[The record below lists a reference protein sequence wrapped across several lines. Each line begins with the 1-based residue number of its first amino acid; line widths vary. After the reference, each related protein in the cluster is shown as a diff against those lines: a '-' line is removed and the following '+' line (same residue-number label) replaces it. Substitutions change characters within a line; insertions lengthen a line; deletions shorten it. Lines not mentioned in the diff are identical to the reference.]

1 MAVIRHKEAIHSGQF
16 MVSEFEADEEDVE
29 DIPEVVGDISNSIKD
44 PPRGG
49 LSQKP
54 HHDKDFLSPQNK
66 DNQHDPQWKGGG
78 NRMLY
83 LNNKKNLA
91 TEQYK
96 DRNERGKSVDSGRD
110 TSECSRTNRYF
121 PIEAIRKKY
130 ERYPLLQVPK
140 VQEHIDTDAVHQ
152 GTITNIGNTGTMVTH
167 KRTIQARRSSGFANL
182 PLIELFQSMSVAYRQ
197 KLTSPKWNRFKGLR
211 LRWKDKIRLN
221 NVIWRCWHLQYKE
234 GRKKLL
240 CAFAN
245 PLELENHKHT
255 EAGPVVQGKYW
266 KRKLDTIK
274 IEYMRWRTWYHND
287 LNNAEGNKPAAGPSK
302 EGKLKDINSSS
313 IHVDRSRKISSSIPE
328 NQGKIG
334 MLQHKDKLDLE
345 KAISKDDWNLEQL
358 LFDEDFLAE
367 NFPMDMQTPTS
378 SLYDM
383 GGDDYRNAT
392 NSDFFIPGLPSLQPN
407 LFDIGIVDFD
417 GDVMFNSI
425 NVGSSQSGGGGI
437 QQQNPSVLNTMRADV
452 TSSQQPEQHQLAS
465 IQQTPII
472 DPSQNAVHTLT
483 SYIPPKR
490 NLNPVNRNVTMVGH
504 TKLNVS
510 DGSTVHPVEDRLHL
524 LHGQSSNCPTPID
537 MDNTKRQQHH
547 ESFSPMDAKISPNLA
562 AATISNMKVTIHDDR
577 SGNISKGQT
586 STYRSSEMHV
596 GIPKDRQISP
606 RHQNIMHNPS
616 DPRFVDLNK
625 EILYQ
630 PDSLQSSNDQ
640 VKLLRQNP
648 PSTAYQNVI
657 HYHHA
662 KNTSAQGLSV
672 AVTTRHS
679 LSEQQPTS
687 ECIPDAKD
695 NHILHHVAVPSTT
708 ENSSLVGEANSSSQH
723 SQLVRLLRT
732 NNKRGMP
739 CEAFEPNKKLLLSGH
754 TVRENSQT
762 NPKINQSTSEPHTFS
777 NNLGNVANSDVDG
790 QHRNRY
796 QDEFKLPLARQ
807 GNSHK
812 SVLDMLQVPDSH
824 QAAPAVLQLHPNE
837 RSRQRLRQAQLQPH
851 GQIDMQNTKYERQ
864 TYLLQR
870 QKELE
875 QEQNFLA
882 RKEYSDNQYGQTN
895 VSGLEDIKDTRDY
908 RKFVHNI
915 PRPNM
920 EFSLQNSDMYS
931 IGPSQETIKTE
942 RNDTASLQ
950 ASSTLVQCK
959 YANHARGMHALPN
972 PVKRAP
978 RQLIAI
984 PQPPPSETQQSEI
997 TSLKSVSTINNYS
1010 KTPEAIER
1018 ALMEKSGHN
1027 KATSFGIEERLSR
1040 QPSRGKGNEGQQN
1053 KSRRD
1058 IHINSEQNR
1067 RTSLKTGFDGLRQII
1082 PGLNE
1087 INGIYIHISL

>member
-1 MAVIRHKEAIHSGQF
+1 

-49 LSQKP
+49 ISQTS
-54 HHDKDFLSPQNK
+54 HNDKHFILPQHK

-78 NRMLY
+78 NRMRY

-110 TSECSRTNRYF
+110 TSESSRTNRYF

-152 GTITNIGNTGTMVTH
+152 GTKTNVGNEGTVVTH
-167 KRTIQARRSSGFANL
+167 KRTIQSRRSSGFANL

-287 LNNAEGNKPAAGPSK
+287 LYGPEAAPGPSK
-302 EGKLKDINSSS
+302 EGKSKDISSSS
-313 IHVDRSRKISSSIPE
+313 IHVDRSRKLSTGIPE
-328 NQGKIG
+328 SQGKIG
-334 MLQHKDKLDLE
+334 ILQNKDKVDLE

-367 NFPMDMQTPTS
+367 NFPMDMQTPAS

-425 NVGSSQSGGGGI
+425 NVGSSQSGGGGGGI
-437 QQQNPSVLNTMRADV
+437 QQQNPSVSNTTRADI
-452 TSSQQPEQHQLAS
+452 TSSKQPEQNQLAS
-465 IQQTPII
+465 TQQSSII
-472 DPSQNAVHTLT
+472 DPSQNTEHPLT

-490 NLNPVNRNVTMVGH
+490 NVNPVNRNVTMVEH
-504 TKLNVS
+504 TKLSISN
-510 DGSTVHPVEDRLHL
+510 GPTIHPAEDRLHL

-537 MDNTKRQQHH
+537 MDNTKRQQQH

-577 SGNISKGQT
+577 SGNISKDQP
-586 STYRSSEMHV
+586 STYRSSEMRV
-596 GIPKDRQISP
+596 GIPKDRQISS
-606 RHQNIMHNPS
+606 HYQNIVHNPS
-616 DPRFVDLNK
+616 DPRFCDLNK

-630 PDSLQSSNDQ
+630 PDPLQSNNGQ
-640 VKLLRQNP
+640 VKILHQNP
-648 PSTAYQNVI
+648 SSTAYQNVI
-657 HYHHA
+657 QYQNA
-662 KNTSAQGLSV
+662 KNTSAQGVSL

-679 LSEQQPTS
+679 ISEQQPAS
-687 ECIPDAKD
+687 GCIPDAKD
-695 NHILHHVAVPSTT
+695 NQILHHVSVPITT
-708 ENSSLVGEANSSSQH
+708 ENSSLVGDANSSSQH

-739 CEAFEPNKKLLLSGH
+739 FEAFEPNKKLLLSGN
-754 TVRENSQT
+754 TMRENSHA
-762 NPKINQSTSEPHTFS
+762 NSKMNQSTSESHTFS
-777 NNLGNVANSDVDG
+777 DNLGNIANSVVVG
-790 QHRNRY
+790 PHRDREGY
-796 QDEFKLPLARQ
+796 QDVFKLPLARQ
-807 GNSHK
+807 NNSHK
-812 SVLDMLQVPDSH
+812 SALHMLQVPDSH
-824 QAAPAVLQLHPNE
+824 QASSAVLQSHPNE
-837 RSRQRLRQAQLQPH
+837 RSLQRLRQAQLQSH
-851 GQIDMQNTKYERQ
+851 SQIDMQNTKYERQ

-882 RKEYSDNQYGQTN
+882 RKEYLDNQYGQTN
-895 VSGLEDIKDTRDY
+895 VSGLEDMKDTRDY
-908 RKFVHNI
+908 RKFIPNI
-915 PRPNM
+915 PRQDT
-920 EFSLQNSDMYS
+920 EFSQQNSDMYS

-942 RNDTASLQ
+942 RNDTSSLQ
-950 ASSTLVQCK
+950 ASSTLVPCK
-959 YANHARGMHALPN
+959 YANHARDMHALSN
-972 PVKRAP
+972 QVKRAP

-984 PQPPPSETQQSEI
+984 PQPPPSETQQCEI
-997 TSLKSVSTINNYS
+997 TSLKSVSTINHYS
-1010 KTPEAIER
+1010 KTSEAMER
-1018 ALMEKSGHN
+1018 ALMEKTGHN

-1058 IHINSEQNR
+1058 KHINSEQNR

-1087 INGIYIHISL
+1087 INGIYVHISL

>member
-29 DIPEVVGDISNSIKD
+29 DIPEVVGDISNSIKG

-49 LSQKP
+49 ISQTS
-54 HHDKDFLSPQNK
+54 HNDKHFILPQNK

-78 NRMLY
+78 NRVRSM
-83 LNNKKNLA
+83 NNKKNVA

-110 TSECSRTNRYF
+110 TSESSRTNRYF

-152 GTITNIGNTGTMVTH
+152 GTKTNVGNEGTVMTH
-167 KRTIQARRSSGFANL
+167 KRTIQSRRSSGFANL

-287 LNNAEGNKPAAGPSK
+287 LNNSEDNKPAAGPSK
-302 EGKLKDINSSS
+302 EGKSKDKNSSS
-313 IHVDRSRKISSSIPE
+313 IHVDRSRKLSSGIPE
-328 NQGKIG
+328 NQGKIAI
-334 MLQHKDKLDLE
+334 LQNKDKVDLE
-345 KAISKDDWNLEQL
+345 KAMSKDDWNLEQL

-367 NFPMDMQTPTS
+367 NFPMDNMQTPAS

-425 NVGSSQSGGGGI
+425 NVGSSQSGGGI
-437 QQQNPSVLNTMRADV
+437 QQQNPSVLNTLRADV
-452 TSSQQPEQHQLAS
+452 TSSQQLEQIQMAS
-465 IQQTPII
+465 TQQTSII
-472 DPSQNAVHTLT
+472 DSSQNAEHPPT
-483 SYIPPKR
+483 SYISPKR
-490 NLNPVNRNVTMVGH
+490 NENPVNPNVTMVEH
-504 TKLNVS
+504 TKLSISNS
-510 DGSTVHPVEDRLHL
+510 STVHSAEDRLHL
-524 LHGQSSNCPTPID
+524 LHGQSSNCTTPID
-537 MDNTKRQQHH
+537 MDNTKRQQQH

-562 AATISNMKVTIHDDR
+562 AATISNIKVTIHDDR
-577 SGNISKGQT
+577 SGNISKGQP
-586 STYRSSEMHV
+586 SIYRSSEMCV
-596 GIPKDRQISP
+596 GIPKDRQISS
-606 RHQNIMHNPS
+606 HYQNIMHNPS
-616 DPRFVDLNK
+616 DPRFGDLNK

-630 PDSLQSSNDQ
+630 PDPLQSRNDQ
-640 VKLLRQNP
+640 VKILHQNP
-648 PSTAYQNVI
+648 SATAYQNVI
-657 HYHHA
+657 QYQNA
-662 KNTSAQGLSV
+662 KNTSTQGLSL
-672 AVTTRHS
+672 ALTTRRS
-679 LSEQQPTS
+679 ISEQQPAS
-687 ECIPDAKD
+687 ECIPGAKD
-695 NHILHHVAVPSTT
+695 NHILHHVSVPITT
-708 ENSSLVGEANSSSQH
+708 ENISLVGDANSSSQH
-723 SQLVRLLRT
+723 SQLVRLLKT

-739 CEAFEPNKKLLLSGH
+739 FEPFEPNKKLLLSGN
-754 TVRENSQT
+754 TMRDNSQA
-762 NPKINQSTSEPHTFS
+762 NSKINQSTSESHIFS
-777 NNLGNVANSDVDG
+777 NNLANSDVGG
-790 QHRNRY
+790 QHRDREGY
-796 QDEFKLPLARQ
+796 QNVFKLPLARQ
-807 GNSHK
+807 NNSHK
-812 SVLDMLQVPDSH
+812 SALPMLQVPDSH
-824 QAAPAVLQLHPNE
+824 KASSAVLQLHPNE
-837 RSRQRLRQAQLQPH
+837 RSLQRLRQAQLQPH

-882 RKEYSDNQYGQTN
+882 RKEYLDNQYGQKN
-895 VSGLEDIKDTRDY
+895 VSGLEDMKDTRDY
-908 RKFVHNI
+908 RKLIPNI
-915 PRPNM
+915 PRQDT
-920 EFSLQNSDMYS
+920 EFSQQNSDIYS
-931 IGPSQETIKTE
+931 IAPSQETIKTE
-942 RNDTASLQ
+942 RNDTSSLQ
-950 ASSTLVQCK
+950 TSSSLVPCK
-959 YANHARGMHALPN
+959 YTNHAKDMHAFSN
-972 PVKRAP
+972 SVKRAP
-978 RQLIAI
+978 RHLIAI
-984 PQPPPSETQQSEI
+984 PQPPPSETQQCEI

-1010 KTPEAIER
+1010 KTPEAMER
-1018 ALMEKSGHN
+1018 ALMQKTGHN
-1027 KATSFGIEERLSR
+1027 KVASFGIEERLSR

-1087 INGIYIHISL
+1087 INGIYVHISL